1 MTLIKLYLSKRSVT
15 VMASAKKTKQ
25 HPAPTV
31 DSERILYEHVAKT
44 LREQVANGVY
54 RQGERVPSV
63 RRLSGQLAVSVS
75 TVVEAYRRL
84 ESQGVIEARPQS
96 GYYVRARLWQ
106 PPAQPEISKP
116 SSSPTGVNVSA
127 YALKLL
133 QASHDPSV
141 LQLGVA
147 AQHPSLL
154 PTTALNRILARIARR
169 DTGRGVSYDFPPGCE
184 ELRRQIARRAL
195 DAGVSVS
202 PDDIVTTSGCQEALS
217 LCLRAVTRPGD
228 TVAIESPV
236 FYGTLQTIEQF
247 GLKAIEIPTCPRK
260 GISIE
265 ALTLALDRWKIKAC
279 LLVPN
284 FSNPTGALMP
294 EERKK
299 RLVQLLAK
307 HEVPLIEDDI
317 YGDLA
322 HHGPRPKAVKSYD
335 RKGLVMLCSS
345 FSKTLAPGYRVGWVM
360 PGPWR
365 EQIEHLKYVNTMA
378 TATLPQLAIAE
389 FLEHGG
395 YDHYLRKT
403 RVRYAQG
410 IERMTQ
416 AVSRYFP
423 DGTRVT
429 QPTGGFVLWIELPEN
444 IDAIELHRRA
454 LARKIS
460 IAPGPLFSPKQMYR
474 NCIRINCAL
483 PWTETLDRALITLGR
498 LAEEMR

>member
-1 MTLIKLYLSKRSVT
+1 MATETKR
-15 VMASAKKTKQ
+15 KQ
-25 HPAPTV
+25 RTEPT
-31 DSERILYEHVAKT
+31 DTPEGMLYEQVAQK
-44 LREQVANGVY
+44 LREQVTSGVY

-63 RRLSGQLAVSVS
+63 RRLSDQLEVSIS

-96 GYYVRARLWQ
+96 GYYVRARMWK

-116 SSSPTGVNVSA
+116 PTSPTEVSVSA
-127 YALKLL
+127 YALKVLR
-133 QASHDPSV
+133 ASRDPDV

-147 AQHPSLL
+147 TPHSSLL
-154 PTTALNRILARIARR
+154 PTKALNGILARIARR
-169 DTGRGVSYDFPPGCE
+169 DEGRGTSYDFPPGCA

-195 DAGVSVS
+195 DAGVTLS

-217 LCLRAVTRPGD
+217 LCLRAVAKPGD
-228 TVAIESPV
+228 TVALESPA
-236 FYGTLQTIEQF
+236 FYGTLQTIEQL
-247 GLKAIEIPTCPRK
+247 GLRAIEIPTCPRK
-260 GISIE
+260 GVSIE
-265 ALTLALDRWKIKAC
+265 ALRLALERWKINAC

-284 FSNPTGALMP
+284 FSNPTGAVMP
-294 EERKK
+294 EDRKK
-299 RLVQLLAK
+299 RLVQLLAE

-322 HHGPRPKAVKSYD
+322 HSAPRPKAAKSYD

-345 FSKTLAPGYRVGWVM
+345 FSKTLAPGYRVGWVV
-360 PGPWR
+360 PGRWR

-378 TATLPQLAIAE
+378 TGTLPQLAIAE
-389 FLEHGG
+389 FLEQGG

-403 RVRYAQG
+403 RVLYAQG

-416 AVSRYFP
+416 AVARYFP

-429 QPTGGFVLWIELPEN
+429 QPAGGFVLWIELPEKV
-444 IDAIELHRRA
+444 DAFELHHRA

-460 IAPGPLFSPKQMYR
+460 IAPGPLFSPKQAYR
-474 NCIRINCAL
+474 NCIRLTCAL
-483 PWTETLDRALITLGR
+483 PWTETVERALVTLGR
-498 LAEEMR
+498 LAEELA

>member
-1 MTLIKLYLSKRSVT
+1 MDTPES
-15 VMASAKKTKQ
+15 M
-25 HPAPTV
+25 
-31 DSERILYEHVAKT
+31 LYEQVAQK
-44 LREQVANGVY
+44 LREQVISGVY

-63 RRLSGQLAVSVS
+63 RRLSDQLEVSIS

-106 PPAQPEISKP
+106 PPAQPEVSKP
-116 SSSPTGVNVSA
+116 HSSPTDVSVSA
-127 YALKLL
+127 YALKVLR
-133 QASHDPSV
+133 ASRDPDV

-147 AQHPSLL
+147 TPHSDLL
-154 PTTALNRILARIARR
+154 PTKALNGILARIARR
-169 DTGRGVSYDFPPGCE
+169 DEGRGTSYDFPPGCP

-195 DAGVSVS
+195 DAGCTLS
-202 PDDIVTTSGCQEALS
+202 PDDIVTTSGCQEALN
-217 LCLRAVTRPGD
+217 LCLRAVTKPGD
-228 TVAIESPV
+228 TVAIESPA
-236 FYGTLQTIEQF
+236 FYGTLQTIEQL

-260 GISIE
+260 GVSIE
-265 ALTLALDRWKIKAC
+265 ALRLALDRWKIKAC

-284 FSNPTGALMP
+284 FSNPTGAVMP
-294 EERKK
+294 EDRKK
-299 RLVQLLAK
+299 RLVLLLAE
-307 HEVPLIEDDI
+307 HDVPLIEDDI

-322 HHGPRPKAVKSYD
+322 HSTSRPKAAKSYD

-345 FSKTLAPGYRVGWVM
+345 FSKTLAPGYRVGWVV
-360 PGPWR
+360 PGRWR

-403 RVRYAQG
+403 RVLYAQG
-410 IERMTQ
+410 IERMTH
-416 AVSRYFP
+416 AVARYFP

-429 QPTGGFVLWIELPEN
+429 QPTGGFVLWIELPEKV
-444 IDAIELHRRA
+444 DAFELHRRA

-460 IAPGPLFSPKQMYR
+460 IAPGPLFSPKQAYR
-474 NCIRINCAL
+474 NCIRLTCAL
-483 PWTETLDRALITLGR
+483 PWTETLERALVTLGR
-498 LAEEMR
+498 LAEELA

>member
-1 MTLIKLYLSKRSVT
+1 
-15 VMASAKKTKQ
+15 MAAKTKPKQ
-25 HPAPTV
+25 RSEPADIP
-31 DSERILYEHVAKT
+31 EGMLY
-44 LREQVANGVY
+44 EQVAQKLKEQITSGVY

-63 RRLSGQLAVSVS
+63 RRLSDQLAVSVS

-106 PPAQPEISKP
+106 PPPQPEISKP
-116 SSSPTGVNVSA
+116 HTSPTEVSMSA
-127 YALKLL
+127 YALNVLR
-133 QASHDPSV
+133 ASRDPDV

-147 AQHPSLL
+147 TPHASLL
-154 PTTALNRILARIARR
+154 PANALNGILARLARR
-169 DTGRGVSYDFPPGCE
+169 DEGRGISYDFPPGCV

-195 DAGVSVS
+195 DAGLTLA

-217 LCLRAVTRPGD
+217 LCLRAVTKPGD

-236 FYGTLQTIEQF
+236 FYGTLQTIEQLR
-247 GLKAIEIPTCPRK
+247 LKAIEIPTCPRK
-260 GISIE
+260 GISTE
-265 ALTLALDRWKIKAC
+265 ALRLALDRWKIKAC

-284 FSNPTGALMP
+284 FSNPTGAVMP
-294 EERKK
+294 EENKK

-307 HEVPLIEDDI
+307 YEVPLIEDDI
-317 YGDLA
+317 YGDLS
-322 HHGPRPKAVKSYD
+322 HGALRPKAAKSYD

-345 FSKTLAPGYRVGWVM
+345 FSKTLAPGYRVGWVV

-403 RVRYAQG
+403 RVLYAQG

-416 AVSRYFP
+416 AVARYFP

-429 QPTGGFVLWIELPEN
+429 QPAGGFVLWIELPDKV
-444 IDAIELHRRA
+444 DAFELHRRA

-460 IAPGPLFSPKQMYR
+460 IAPGPLFSPTQMYR
-474 NCIRINCAL
+474 NCIRLTCAL
-483 PWTETLDRALITLGR
+483 PWSETLERALVTLGR
-498 LAEEMR
+498 LAEELA